1 MQPPELRWADSFAR
15 YYPTQGG
22 RKDRSQIYTI
32 LSRNGADADVPYIV
46 FFTLSLSISLSL
58 SLVGL
63 RTLWHVLTQLLPC
76 SESKSPDSFQPR
88 PHVFYSSP
96 CLYSMCV

>member
-1 MQPPELRWADSFAR
+1 MKRQCGPADRSSGSVRTVSFEEVDRSMQPPELRWADSFAR

-46 FFTLSLSISLSL
+46 FFTLSLSLS
-58 SLVGL
+58 
-63 RTLWHVLTQLLPC
+63 
-76 SESKSPDSFQPR
+76 
-88 PHVFYSSP
+88 
-96 CLYSMCV
+96 